1 MAKMSRLQE
10 TTACPKCGAKKKK
23 PCVKPDGRLAKN
35 AHSERHAVM
44 VGKKADKNIKL
55 TLTININ

>member
-10 TTACPKCGAKKKK
+10 TTSCPKCGAKKKH

-35 AHSERHAVM
+35 AHAERHAMM
-44 VGKKADKNIKL
+44 VGKKAAKNIKL
-55 TLTININ
+55 TLTISVH